1 MTLWYNVM
9 MAESKQKQQK
19 KIMVKT
25 GTFLGSVYS
34 QIVGV
39 TVTDTD
45 ITLEFVYKHP
55 RAEITEAQVVS
66 RITLP
71 RAAGEDLAKAILDTV
86 RLHESRK
93 KGEKNG

>member
-1 MTLWYNVM
+1 MTEV
-9 MAESKQKQQK
+9 KQKQPQ
-19 KIMVKT
+19 ITVNV

-55 RAEITEAQVVS
+55 REDIKEAQVVS
-66 RITLP
+66 RVTLP
-71 RAAGEDLAKAILDTV
+71 RLAGEDLAKAILDTI
-86 RLHESRK
+86 RLHEARK

>member
-1 MTLWYNVM
+1 
-9 MAESKQKQQK
+9 MAEAKQKQSQQ
-19 KIMVKT
+19 ITVKVD
-25 GTFLGSVYS
+25 TFLGSVYS

-55 RAEITEAQVVS
+55 REDIKEAQVVS
-66 RITLP
+66 RVTMS
-71 RAAGEDLAKAILDTV
+71 RSVGEDLAKAILDTV
-86 RLHESRK
+86 RLHEAKK